1 MNTPRWQVF
10 RARDGWRWRL
20 LAGNG
25 RIIAMGEAH
34 TRRRD
39 AERAI
44 RTVARA
50 ANAAAHVQRRED

>member
-1 MNTPRWQVF
+1 MNRPRWQVF
-10 RARDGWRWRL
+10 RSRDGWRWRL

-25 RIIAMGEAH
+25 RIIAVGEAH

-50 ANAAAHVQRRED
+50 VPLAREIQRTSD